1 MTFQEILHT
10 CISGYFLAD
19 VKRGFLMNPLSG
31 EVYFCK
37 EKKR

>member
-1 MTFQEILHT
+1 MPFEDILST
-10 CISGYFLAD
+10 SDYFLAD
-19 VKRGFLMNPLSG
+19 VSRGFLMNPLSG